1 MPKELPQ
8 PRHRPAT
15 LSESHQLP
23 ATQAPSN
30 PRSKGRQLPTPTMT
44 KNSAKANQTPNPLSK
59 GRQLPTIERAN
70 RLPSVVEY
78 RVGPRN
84 PPKQY
89 QFQKGQSGNPLG
101 AKLRKRSIAPDLKA
115 MLERALRQKVRK
127 REGEKVLTK
136 AAAGIEELVDQFA
149 KGDRQARRD
158 LILIAEKLDI
168 DLTAGQRDA
177 LKTSVVRALSQ
188 NDQAV
193 IDEYIEHCLAE
204 REAQQQNLQ
213 HNSSAAEMTIETKM

>member
-1 MPKELPQ
+1 MPKELPP
-8 PRHRPAT
+8 PRHRLPT
-15 LSESHQLP
+15 LSKRHQLP
-23 ATQAPSN
+23 TQAASN
-30 PRSKGRQLPTPTMT
+30 PRSNGRQLPTTT
-44 KNSAKANQTPNPLSK
+44 VAKKSLAKANQPPNPLSK
-59 GRQLPTIERAN
+59 GRQLPATEGAN
-70 RLPSVVEY
+70 SLPSVVEY
-78 RVGPRN
+78 RVGPRH

-127 REGEKVLTK
+127 RNGEKFLTK

-158 LILIAEKLDI
+158 LILIAEKFDI

-177 LKTSVVRALSQ
+177 LQTSVARALSQ
-188 NDQAV
+188 NDQAL
-193 IDEYIEHCLAE
+193 IDEYVEHCLAE
-204 REAQQQNLQ
+204 REAQQQSLQ
-213 HNSSAAEMTIETKM
+213 HNSSDAETTIETKR